1 MVFMTLEINVTADQ
15 RVKALGAFRQV
26 AGPLEVQPG
35 CLACRILTD
44 VRTEGVIGLVVVWD
58 TQENLERHIRSDL
71 FWKVLALMEASNAK
85 PDIRF
90 HTVSRTTG
98 LESVEKIRGAGR
110 APRSKKD
117 LEGGA
122 PAPRNR

>member
-1 MVFMTLEINVTADQ
+1 MVFMTLEINVTVDQ
-15 RVKALGAFRQV
+15 RIKALGAFRQV

-35 CLACRILTD
+35 CLTCRILTD

-71 FWKVLALMEASNAK
+71 FWKVLALMETSSGK
-85 PDIRF
+85 PEIRF

-98 LESVEKIRGAGR
+98 LESVEKIRGAGHK
-110 APRSKKD
+110 PHSKKNM
-117 LEGGA
+117 EGGA